1 VRRALAAALGLVLWA
16 TGVAAR
22 PELGLEVLLGA
33 PWNADG
39 DVEFLQEAERDIA
52 VRGDWESR
60 PFEPPLYWA
69 VRARAG
75 AWSVELL
82 HDKLHLEN
90 PPEEVQSFGI
100 SHGLNFVTAQH
111 AWSCEPL
118 YVQAH
123 AGLVVAHPESTVRG
137 RTASGWSLTG
147 PVAGAGAGARIRLAP
162 HLSGTLEARATVAR
176 VHVPIAG
183 GEARTTNVA
192 LHVLAGIGF
201 R

>member
-1 VRRALAAALGLVLWA
+1 MRLVFVPALAAAFWA
-16 TGVAAR
+16 ADGDAR
-22 PELGLEVLLGA
+22 PDLGVELLLGA
-33 PWNADG
+33 PWNADT
-39 DVEFLQEAERDIA
+39 DAEFLQDGEPGVA
-52 VRGDWESR
+52 VHADWASR

-90 PPEEVQSFGI
+90 PPDEVQSFGI
-100 SHGLNFVTAQH
+100 SHGLNFVTAQRTW
-111 AWSCEPL
+111 ARPPF
-118 YVQAH
+118 YVQGG
-123 AGLVVAHPESTVRG
+123 AGLVVAHPEGTVRG
-137 RTASGWSLTG
+137 RTASGYSATG
-147 PVAGAGAGARIRLAP
+147 PALGAGAGARIRLAP
-162 HLSGTLEARATVAR
+162 RLTGTVEARATVAR

-192 LHVLAGIGF
+192 LHVLFGIGF